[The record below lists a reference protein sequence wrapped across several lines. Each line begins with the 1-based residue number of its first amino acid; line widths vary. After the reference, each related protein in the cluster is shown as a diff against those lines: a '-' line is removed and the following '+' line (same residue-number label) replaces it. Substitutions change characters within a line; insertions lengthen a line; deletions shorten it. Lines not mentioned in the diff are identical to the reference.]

1 MRIAVL
7 VLVIALATACGPA
20 AEEEETPIN
29 PTAELTEVTGRI
41 VAIDP
46 PEGEIDSFTVDS
58 ETKED
63 VEVYIDPERDY
74 GFDLN
79 HLHEHL
85 KTGDP
90 VAVQLVIEDDGLYA
104 TSIEDV

>member
-1 MRIAVL
+1 MRTVAVVL
-7 VLVIALATACGPA
+7 VFALAAACGPA
-20 AEEEETPIN
+20 AEEETSTD
-29 PTAELTEVTGRI
+29 PTAELSEVTGPI

-46 PEGEIDSFTVDS
+46 PEGTIESFTVDS

-85 KTGDP
+85 ETGDP
-90 VAVQLVIEDDGLYA
+90 VEVQLVLEDDVLYA
-104 TSIEDV
+104 ISIEDV